1 MTPEQV
7 HLVRDSFDALWP
19 VRQKLAEE
27 FYRRFFELAPDAR
40 GLFPDD
46 MERQQ
51 TKLMDAIAATVG
63 ALDNREMLRSVI
75 IYTGR
80 QHAQIGVQPAHFVAF
95 GEALMGGLKQ
105 HLGPAFTPELGQ
117 AWLVLYQAVQTEMIR
132 AARSRP

>member
-7 HLVRDSFDALWP
+7 HLVRNSFDALWP
-19 VRQKLAEE
+19 VRRKLAEE

-46 MERQQ
+46 MEPQQ

-63 ALDNREMLRSVI
+63 ALDNREVLQSVI
-75 IYTGR
+75 LYTGR

-105 HLGPAFTPELGQ
+105 HFGPAFTPL
-117 AWLVLYQAVQTEMIR
+117 
-132 AARSRP
+132 